1 MRLTVLFKPLLL
13 MVLCCACFGALADCP
28 NAGKLPLHA
37 VKRVVDGDTLRLADG
52 RSVRLIGIN
61 APEIGYRGNK
71 SEPYAKAAKAAL
83 QKLVAASGGKIMVKE
98 GSEGKDHYGRTLA
111 YLYDKNGRSLHTPL
125 LEQGLAYWAVIAPN
139 TALNGCL
146 HEAENKARKAGVGL
160 WEKSPVRRA
169 QKIRRAGF
177 ALVQAKITNVEKV
190 GSSIWLQTDG
200 PLALLVPKK
209 RLRYFDLAA
218 LKRLKGQEVEVRGW
232 VVARSNRK
240 RGQSRWIMPL
250 GDLSMLER
258 R

>member
-1 MRLTVLFKPLLL
+1 MRLTVLFKPFLL
-13 MVLCCACFGALADCP
+13 MALCCACFGALADCP
-28 NAGKLPLHA
+28 SPGKLPLHA

-52 RSVRLIGIN
+52 RSVRLIGS
-61 APEIGYRGNK
+61 YRGNK

-83 QKLVAASGGKIMVKE
+83 QKLVAASGGKIMVRE
-98 GSEGKDHYGRTLA
+98 GSESKDHYGRTLA
-111 YLYDKNGRSLHTPL
+111 YLYDQNGRSLHAPL

-146 HEAENKARKAGVGL
+146 HEAENKARRAAVGL
-160 WEKSPVRRA
+160 WKKSPVRSA

-177 ALVQAKITNVEKV
+177 ALVQAKITSVEKV

-200 PLALLVPKK
+200 SLALQVPKK
-209 RLRYFDLAA
+209 RLRYFDLSA

-250 GDLSMLER
+250 GDMSMLER